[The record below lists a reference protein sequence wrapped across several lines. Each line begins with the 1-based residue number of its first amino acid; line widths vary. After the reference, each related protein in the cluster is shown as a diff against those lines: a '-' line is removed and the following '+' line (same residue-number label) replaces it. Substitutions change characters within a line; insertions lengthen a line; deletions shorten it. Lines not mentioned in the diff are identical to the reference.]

1 MRAVV
6 RRGEPI
12 PWESVEEAGRGGAW
26 DAEGAGLRRPPPA
39 RLCRVYG
46 YKSALKNI
54 RRVDRAWARLWKLNP
69 KMKIFPSP

>member
-1 MRAVV
+1 MRVVV

-12 PWESVEEAGRGGAW
+12 PWDSVEEAGRGGAW
-26 DAEGAGLRRPPPA
+26 DGEGAGPRRPLLPGLA
-39 RLCRVYG
+39 QVYG